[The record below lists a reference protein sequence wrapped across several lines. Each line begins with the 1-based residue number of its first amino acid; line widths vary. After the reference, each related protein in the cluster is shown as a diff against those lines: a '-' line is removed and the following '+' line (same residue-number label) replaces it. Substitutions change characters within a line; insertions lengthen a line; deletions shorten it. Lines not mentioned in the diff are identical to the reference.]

1 MRGLRNVET
10 LLLTILFLVINFQSN
25 SCTLGSSMSSL
36 DSNDGSS
43 PCSMRNFSTS
53 TAKISSPNS
62 CTSCT
67 KVPICSL
74 FLYTRKAGVASYLNL
89 SLSPASRAAIAQ
101 NLTFHLGTSDQFIQ
115 KLSYV
120 LLLCL
125 CDAVTKERCFSKG
138 GFFGWSH
145 NLLNDGLAMG

>member
-10 LLLTILFLVINFQSN
+10 LLLTILILVINFQSN
-25 SCTLGSSMSSL
+25 SCTLGSPMSSL
-36 DSNDGSS
+36 DSNEGSS

-62 CTSCT
+62 RTSCT

-125 CDAVTKERCFSKG
+125 CENAVLARAGFLG
-138 GFFGWSH
+138 GL